1 MDVLSAVLRELR
13 LVSAAYR
20 RLELRAPWRLAF
32 KQAGIRG
39 VHVVV
44 RGRCELLVSGAPN
57 LVLEAGDLVMAPRAD
72 AHELCSLG
80 DEGAPV
86 LSPAEMQASTRGN
99 RICVEGPGTE
109 TIVLCG
115 AFFFDTADHP
125 ALSAL
130 PRILHVP
137 GEMGRAAPWLA
148 TYIDALTAELLEDGP
163 GSELVAAR
171 LSDALIA
178 RALRFHVQRVGE
190 RGWLR
195 GLRDPHVA
203 KALSAMHAELHRPW
217 TLVTLARTAGLSRA
231 AFAARFA
238 ELVGETPMRY
248 LLARRMRKAMDL
260 LQSEGA
266 TLTRVAEQVGYGSE
280 AALSAAFKR
289 YTGHAPGAFARA
301 QRRQH
306 DAAAETRP

>member
-1 MDVLSAVLRELR
+1 MDVLSAVLHELR

-32 KQAGIRG
+32 NQLGIRG
-39 VHVVV
+39 IHIVV
-44 RGRCELLVSGAPN
+44 RGRCELLLPGAPN
-57 LVLEAGDLVMAPRAD
+57 VVLEAGDLMMAPRGD
-72 AHELCSLG
+72 PHELCSLG
-80 DEGAPV
+80 DESASP
-86 LSPAEMQASTRGN
+86 LSPAELQASSAGN
-99 RICVEGPGTE
+99 RICVDGPGAE

-115 AFFFDTADHP
+115 AFFFESADHP
-125 ALSAL
+125 ALRAL

-137 GEMGRAAPWLA
+137 GEMGRAVPWLS
-148 TYIDALTAELLEDGP
+148 TYIDALTAEVLEAGP

-178 RALRFHVQRVGE
+178 RALRFHVQRAGE

-203 KALSAMHAELHRPW
+203 RALSAMHAELHRPW
-217 TLVTLARTAGLSRA
+217 TLVTLARSAGLSRA

-248 LLARRMRKAMDL
+248 LLACRMRRAKEL
-260 LQSEGA
+260 LRTENA
-266 TLTRVAEQVGYGSE
+266 TLARVAEEVGYGSE

-289 YTGHAPGAFARA
+289 YTGRAPGAFGRA
-301 QRRQH
+301 ERRLH
-306 DAAAETRP
+306 DEAVESRP